1 MMKKIKKISQQ
12 LKIMK
17 KFELVKINILKK
29 IRRLL
34 KIISEK
40 IKMPIHQRKEIK
52 SEKKLILMK

>member
-1 MMKKIKKISQQ
+1 MN
-12 LKIMK
+12 